1 MNMTIN
7 FTTLEAPNHR
17 CPDDILDTF
26 RPRVIILARVLLPAT
41 VERTDPGA
49 DRFKG
54 DQGPM
59 APIERSA
66 RVWMQAAQPTNRESN
81 RRFSAPPDRGNPIG
95 IPRHN
100 RGAGAVLL
108 ACLMLAVALVL
119 WPGSTR
125 AVEWRGRLTSDL
137 YVLDSDSGGHQRPY
151 LGVQSSLVL
160 WRGALVRSL
169 SAQVDA
175 RWTTDFSHKRATDPQ
190 LYIYDGYLHLTGV
203 PRGTDIALGRQFVYT
218 ALGSALVD
226 GVQSSYRPVRQ
237 LELRAFAGSSVS
249 GQAPET
255 MRSLAG
261 FGVFGGR
268 IGIMA
273 ASSVRLGVT
282 WMLSRSDGRVS
293 SHRLGLD
300 GRKEFRQTDVFSRLA
315 YDVSLQRIAGA
326 MARVGHRPGRWN
338 LSGEYEWRRPS
349 IAGNGLFSLLDA
361 KGYQNLRLNLERRV
375 GGGLAVVSGV
385 HLASFEGAN
394 VWRTLLGLRSGD
406 WSIVWQ
412 HQDGSDGDNDAL
424 RGSLTARLGRHWE
437 SYVTANLSRYR
448 IQAEQK
454 DRNDSYASMAG
465 VQWRGAGGFGFRVE
479 GQYLRNAVQRHDY
492 RMRLQVSKDFALLP
506 QAGENAP

>member
-1 MNMTIN
+1 
-7 FTTLEAPNHR
+7 
-17 CPDDILDTF
+17 
-26 RPRVIILARVLLPAT
+26 
-41 VERTDPGA
+41 
-49 DRFKG
+49 
-54 DQGPM
+54 
-59 APIERSA
+59 
-66 RVWMQAAQPTNRESN
+66 MQKAQPTDPASK
-81 RRFSAPPDRGNPIG
+81 RRFSAPPDHGKPIR

-100 RGAGAVLL
+100 AGAGAVLV

-119 WPGSTR
+119 WPSPAR

-151 LGVQSSLVL
+151 LGLQSNLVL
-160 WRGALVRSL
+160 WRGARLRSL
-169 SAQVDA
+169 SIQMDA

-190 LYIYDGYLHLTGV
+190 LYIYDGYLHLIGV
-203 PRGTDIALGRQFVYT
+203 PRRTDISLGRQFVYT
-218 ALGSALVD
+218 AIGSALVD
-226 GVQSSYRPVRQ
+226 GVQSSYRPARQ
-237 LELRAFAGSSVS
+237 FEVRAFVGSSVS

-261 FGVFGGR
+261 FGVFGGS

-273 ASSVRLGVT
+273 PSSVRLGAT

-315 YDVSLQRIAGA
+315 YDVNLHRIAGA
-326 MARVGHRPGRWN
+326 MARVCLRPHRWN
-338 LSGEYEWRRPS
+338 VSGEFEWRRPS
-349 IAGNGLFSLLDA
+349 IVSNSLFSLLDA
-361 KGYQNLRLNLERRV
+361 KGYRNLRLNLERRV
-375 GGGLAVVSGV
+375 RGGLAVVSGI
-385 HLASFEGAN
+385 HLALFESAT

-424 RGSLTARLGRHWE
+424 RGSLTANLGRHWE
-437 SYVTANLSRYR
+437 CYVTANLSRYR

-454 DRNDSYASMAG
+454 DRNDSYASLAG
-465 VQWRGAGGFGFRVE
+465 VQWRGVGGFGFRVE

-492 RMRLQVSKDFALLP
+492 RVRLQVSKDFALIP
-506 QAGENAP
+506 RAGEDAP